1 MFCRWNNRAH
11 VQRNSGRYD
20 KRCTPRRGCY
30 RSAAWEEEPDVT
42 SFWLPKRGWGAL
54 NRKQSFWN
62 CLKSGLGAPGKN
74 SEWLAGPSAI
84 NVSFPA
90 LESSTAA
97 AAVRARVGAL
107 GGVTSSDSGSGRPE
121 RALPGVTV
129 PSRSLHCSLHTHT
142 HHLSRKLGPGVD
154 NSRTLPVGFSDKFIL
169 SHNEG
174 NVKQK
179 EVFLNY
185 LANKP
190 KQSWAPQM
198 CSFTIL
204 LKFILFPERY
214 CPAILTAGEMT
225 NRTHGAKHLENAR
238 GSWAA
243 VRGVRSG

>member
-142 HHLSRKLGPGVD
+142 HTTSAG
-154 NSRTLPVGFSDKFIL
+154 
-169 SHNEG
+169 
-174 NVKQK
+174 
-179 EVFLNY
+179 
-185 LANKP
+185 
-190 KQSWAPQM
+190 SWDQGW
-198 CSFTIL
+198 TTQ
-204 LKFILFPERY
+204 ERY
-214 CPAILTAGEMT
+214 LSVSPTSSSCHTMRGT
-225 NRTHGAKHLENAR
+225 SNRKKFF
-238 GSWAA
+238 
-243 VRGVRSG
+243 